1 MWSVK
6 NLTKSMIQAQKLKVI
21 KSRRKS
27 QLLLKLTIKSQSK
40 RRTSP

>member
-1 MWSVK
+1 
-6 NLTKSMIQAQKLKVI
+6 MIQAQKLKVI

>member
-40 RRTSP
+40 ARTSP

>member
-1 MWSVK
+1 LWSVK